1 MREQIDGFLEFIRVE
16 KGYSENTTA
25 AYRND
30 LTQFARWLEEQG
42 KAKPLGWVDVDKDTI
57 LSYIGYL
64 KEREYTSSTVARKV
78 AAIKSFFHHLLA
90 RGVIRDDPT
99 ATLDSPKV
107 RKRLPQALSPEEVS
121 RLLAEPAKRT
131 TPKSLRDRALLELLY
146 ATGMRVTELVSL
158 NVSDV
163 NLASGSVR
171 IIRGKDKKERII
183 PAHDRAMA
191 ALREYLEKGRLQLM
205 KDRDEQ
211 ALFLNHRGQRL
222 TRQGLWLIIKRY
234 VQETGINGQVT
245 PHTLRHSF
253 ATHLLNG
260 GADLRHVQKLL
271 GHANISTTQ
280 VYTHV
285 SGDRTRE
292 TSDETHSQAE

>member
-1 MREQIDGFLEFIRVE
+1 MREQINSFLEFISVE
-16 KGYSENTTA
+16 KGYSDNTTA

-30 LTQFARWLEEQG
+30 LSQLARWLEEQD
-42 KAKPLGWVDVDKDTI
+42 KAKPQRWVEVDKNTI
-57 LSYIGYL
+57 VSYILHL

-78 AAIKSFFHHLLA
+78 AAIKSFFHYLLA
-90 RGVIRDDPT
+90 KGVIKDDPT

-107 RKRLPQALSPEEVS
+107 RKRLPQALSPDEVN

-131 TPKSLRDRALLELLY
+131 TPKALRDRALLELLY
-146 ATGMRVTELVSL
+146 ATGIRVTELVSL

-171 IIRGKDKKERII
+171 IIRGKGKEERII
-183 PAHDRAMA
+183 PAHDRAIA
-191 ALREYLEKGRLQLM
+191 ALRDYLEKGRLPLM
-205 KDRDEQ
+205 KDREEQ
-211 ALFLNHRGQRL
+211 SLFLNHRGQRL

-234 VQETGINGQVT
+234 VQEAGIKGQVT

-280 VYTHV
+280 VYTQV
-285 SGDRTRE
+285 SGDRLRKIY
-292 TSDETHSQAE
+292 DEAHPRAK